1 MSRASPE
8 HAMRET
14 LAPLCALLGVRD
26 RYTDGLGQRRRA
38 PLDSTLATVRAMGVE
53 AVTVEGL
60 SRATRALA
68 VERLDRT
75 LEPVTLAWGGKLSG
89 IAVRLPRGERAR
101 DAHCELALED
111 GGVVSWKA
119 ALRERAPSRAERQA
133 VDAGA
138 RIPVRLFICPGPKGA
153 APMGVHTLRMRVGA
167 MRAESRVIA
176 APRRA
181 FGAERPWDAWG
192 VFLPL
197 YALTSE
203 RSPDIADLTDLRAL
217 RDWASSLGSSF
228 VGTLPL
234 FASYLDEPFDP
245 SPYAPVSRAFWNELY
260 LDTGGSRG
268 SGPPD
273 TGSLVEYRGVYARKR
288 AEIDAIAAREM
299 DRASAGSGALWQRI
313 EEDRLLDQYACFRAL
328 VERRRAGWRSWPDAS
343 DRAVLDQVSPSDPSY
358 LSHAY
363 AQLAMRDQMGA
374 LTGGEDRGGLYLDL
388 PLGVHSDGFDAWRF
402 RGQLLEGLS
411 VGAPPDPLFT
421 AGQSWGFAPACPRVG
436 RERCYPILRES
447 LETLMRV
454 SCGVRI
460 DHVMG
465 LHRLFV
471 VPAGFGA
478 KEGLYIQQSLDE
490 QLALVCL
497 LSHRERCR
505 VVGENLGAVPPVVTR
520 TMRTRGVLGMHV
532 AQFAV
537 RADARRAMDPAP
549 AGTLASLNTHD
560 VPPFAAWWRGADIDI
575 WRSLGLMDEAQCA
588 AERAGRVKT
597 TRALSSWLARR
608 AGGSGAVEG
617 ELPAMRAVTR
627 ALAGGD
633 ADALLV
639 TLEDLWGETR
649 PQNVPGTSFEL
660 PNWRRR
666 ASLTLEGMM
675 ADSRVAETLREVHDI
690 RASRRNNTKRTSR
703 RRIAHG

>member
-1 MSRASPE
+1 
-8 HAMRET
+8 MRET

-26 RYTDGLGQRRRA
+26 RYIDGLGQRRRA
-38 PLDSTLATVRAMGVE
+38 PLDATLATVCAMGVE
-53 AVTVEGL
+53 ALTIEGL

-89 IAVRLPRGERAR
+89 IPVRLPRGERAR
-101 DAHCELALED
+101 DAHCELSLED

-119 ALRERAPSRAERQA
+119 ALRERAPSRDERQA
-133 VDAGA
+133 VGAGA
-138 RIPVRLFICPGPKGA
+138 RIPVRLFACPGPGKA
-153 APMGVHTLRMRVGA
+153 LPMGVHTLRVRVGA

-176 APRRA
+176 SPRKA

-197 YALTSE
+197 YALTTE
-203 RSPDIADLTDLRAL
+203 RSPEIADLTDLRAL

-260 LDTGGSRG
+260 LDTGDARG
-268 SGPPD
+268 SVTAAPE
-273 TGSLVEYRGVYARKR
+273 SLVEYRGAYARKR
-288 AEIDAIAAREM
+288 ASIDALASRAM
-299 DRASAGSGALWQRI
+299 DRASDGSAALWQRV
-313 EEDRLLDQYACFRAL
+313 EDDRLLDQYACFRAL

-343 DRAVLDQVSPSDPSY
+343 DRAVLDQVSPGDPAY

-374 LTGGEDRGGLYLDL
+374 LTEGDDRGGLYLDL

-421 AGQSWGFAPACPRVG
+421 GGQSWGFAPVCPRVA
-436 RERCYPILRES
+436 RERGHPILRES

-471 VPAGFGA
+471 VPSGFGA
-478 KEGLYIQQSLDE
+478 KDGLYIQQSLDE

-497 LSHRERCR
+497 MSHRERCR

-520 TMRTRGVLGMHV
+520 SMRTRGVLGMHV

-537 RADARRAMDPAP
+537 RADARRAMDLPP

-560 VPPFAAWWRGADIDI
+560 VPPFAAWWRGDDIDI
-575 WRSLGLMDEAQCA
+575 WRDLGLMDEAQCA
-588 AERAGRVKT
+588 SERVSRAKT
-597 TRALSSWLARR
+597 ARALASWLSRR
-608 AGGSGAVEG
+608 AGDGIVTGADRA
-617 ELPAMRAVTR
+617 PMHAVTR
-627 ALAGGD
+627 ELAASD

-649 PQNVPGTSFEL
+649 PQNVPGTSFEM

-666 ASLTLEGMM
+666 ASLTLEEMR
-675 ADSRVAETLREVHDI
+675 ADSRVEETLREVNDA
-690 RASRRNNTKRTSR
+690 RVSRRNNTKRTSR